1 MIALTYKN
9 PICTEHGWNQGP
21 PPPISIVMETVIQ
34 IPQLQWKPS
43 EFFFPHWYCWDP
55 SAMGRLRKEPGVL
68 LTSRW
73 WCKYGRVPK
82 ASLTEDLASPG
93 CLTVILLTPIF
104 FFLSYRWAQF
114 SLSTSSYFLL
124 MFHEFQSAQK
134 KIKINY
140 IYIYIVGKKRKEN
153 KSKQS
158 ALCCGQMEIVANQHN
173 RGECRHQPQV
183 WEHSMLSAERCPGL
197 SAELSV
203 LLRCTGCAGFL
214 LLSALAVR
222 LKMEFLALSVCWI
235 QVFVT
240 VSWGDPVVPLREIAA
255 VPCCCVVHVL
265 M

>member
-104 FFLSYRWAQF
+104 FFLSYRANYKRRVGDLSNWSRVEVCEGVLYPAR
-114 SLSTSSYFLL
+114 SAAELRKGNPSPEPSPCCRGTSGLSSTSSWREGDVDTCLELL
-124 MFHEFQSAQK
+124 P
-134 KIKINY
+134 
-140 IYIYIVGKKRKEN
+140 
-153 KSKQS
+153 
-158 ALCCGQMEIVANQHN
+158 
-173 RGECRHQPQV
+173 RG
-183 WEHSMLSAERCPGL
+183 
-197 SAELSV
+197 
-203 LLRCTGCAGFL
+203 L
-214 LLSALAVR
+214 LLGQ
-222 LKMEFLALSVCWI
+222 KE
-235 QVFVT
+235 
-240 VSWGDPVVPLREIAA
+240 E
-255 VPCCCVVHVL
+255 
-265 M
+265 